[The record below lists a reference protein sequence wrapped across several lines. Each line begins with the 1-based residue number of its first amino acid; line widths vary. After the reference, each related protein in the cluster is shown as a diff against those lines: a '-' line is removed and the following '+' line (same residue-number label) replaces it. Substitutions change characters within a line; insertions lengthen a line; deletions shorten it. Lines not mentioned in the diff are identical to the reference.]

1 MWKSMVVVLAGLF
14 LAMAGMESGMA
25 VADQERPRIGMV
37 QFGMEPNVEVCKQ
50 GILKALAEEGYRDG
64 ETVDIVYKNAQAD
77 FSLVHSC
84 TQDLVRRKV
93 DILVP
98 LSTPCLQ
105 SAAQAAN
112 RNEDLKIVFGYVY
125 DPYKLGVAKSPEDH
139 LPNVT
144 GISCFVPVEWV
155 LDTIRAVFPDR
166 KEVGIV
172 WNSSEA
178 NSEAVIGKLR
188 TYAPTIGLQ
197 LVEVTVTGS
206 AEVLEASRA
215 LVNRGARVFLSAG
228 DNTLNVAFDSYARV
242 AEENQLPVF
251 SMDSESGDG
260 ALIVLGPDYFQTG
273 YDTGKYIS
281 RVLKGEKT
289 SDLPICVTKETAF
302 IVNMDVARKLGLS
315 VPEEI
320 VKKASKVVGAESKSN

>member
-1 MWKSMVVVLAGLF
+1 MWKSTVIALAGLF
-14 LAMAGMESGMA
+14 LLMAGIEAGMA
-25 VADQERPRIGMV
+25 DQRKPRIGIV
-37 QFGMEPNVEVCKQ
+37 QFGMEPNVEICKQ

-64 ETVDIVYKNAQAD
+64 ETVEIVYKNAQAD

-93 DILVP
+93 DVLVP

-105 SAAQAAN
+105 SAAQAAVS
-112 RNEDLKIVFGYVY
+112 NEDMKIVFGYVY
-125 DPYKLGVAKSPEDH
+125 DPYRLGVAQSPENH

-144 GISCFVPVEWV
+144 GVSCFVPVEWM

-166 KEVGIV
+166 KKVGMV
-172 WNSSEA
+172 WNSSET
-178 NSEAVIGKLR
+178 NSEAVVGKLR
-188 TYAPTIGLQ
+188 AYAPNIGLQ
-197 LVEVTVTGS
+197 LVEANAISS

-228 DNTLNVAFDSYARV
+228 DNTLNVAFASFANV
-242 AEENQLPVF
+242 AAANKIPVF
-251 SMDSESGDG
+251 SMDSEFCDG
-260 ALIVLGPDYFQTG
+260 ALIVFGPDYFHTG

-281 RVLKGEKT
+281 RVLKGEKI
-289 SDLPICVTKETAF
+289 SDLPIFVTKETAF
-302 IVNMDVARKLGLS
+302 IVNMRVAREMGFN

-320 VKKASKVVGAESKSN
+320 IRKATKILGAEPKSE